1 MPLSGAAPL
10 DAGEARR
17 VRAAARAL
25 DLLPA
30 GADASSIFDVLAR
43 CVPVQAGLFS
53 FIRPASP
60 EALVSQAVRLEPF
73 VHESWLRTPPELLEE
88 TLAPLVS
95 SPVGSLLRDSQTLRG
110 ERRERLEVLALL
122 DTAGLGEGA
131 GYKALERTTPW
142 YGTELVMLALLME
155 RKTPVP
161 ARSEALLAALNPAIQ
176 RAILRIGLPL
186 LAHEPILPQLMAE
199 QSVGYLCLSS
209 TGGLVA
215 ANVRALRLV
224 DRYADAASV
233 VGRRGAVAAFA
244 ARALE
249 QVEKQRPWQLA
260 GDEPTSILQVD
271 AHQLAKERHALSED
285 ILLVQMREVPPP
297 PLSARAARA
306 RAVLTKTQL
315 EVAMLFAATGAS
327 DGELAR
333 RLGMRQGTVRKHM
346 EAIRERLG
354 VISRGAIASRIMR

>member
-1 MPLSGAAPL
+1 
-10 DAGEARR
+10 
-17 VRAAARAL
+17 
-25 DLLPA
+25 
-30 GADASSIFDVLAR
+30 
-43 CVPVQAGLFS
+43 
-53 FIRPASP
+53 
-60 EALVSQAVRLEPF
+60 
-73 VHESWLRTPPELLEE
+73 
-88 TLAPLVS
+88 
-95 SPVGSLLRDSQTLRG
+95 VGSLLCDSQTLRG

-186 LAHEPILPQLMAE
+186 LAYEPILPQLMAE

-215 ANVRALRLV
+215 ANVRALHLV
-224 DRYADAASV
+224 DRYADAANV
-233 VGRRGAVAAFA
+233 VGRRGAIAAFA
-244 ARALE
+244 ERALE

-260 GDEPTSILQVD
+260 GDEPSSMILQVD
-271 AHQLAKERHALSED
+271 VHQLAKERHALSED
-285 ILLVQMREVPPP
+285 ILLVQMREVAPP
-297 PLSARAARA
+297 PLSARATRA